1 MTAVQKF
8 VRLFGAGAVPMLA
21 LAFPAR
27 GQTLVRMYELIELGV
42 DGTAQTRAYGINDTG
57 QTVGWVETN
66 SVRHA
71 THWHN
76 LTTTDLHGTVHL
88 DLKHPYVLYDKDY
101 SEAYHISNA
110 DQIIGTARTTVKCP
124 DNQFDVTNAF
134 LLRAAVLTD
143 LATPIPG
150 DALTNLMTFTNP
162 CRHGYDSAATFISN
176 ANHVVGWADT
186 GDDLTLPNRVIRAF
200 LAAPVNGQYVQAGA
214 DGGNDLLIDL
224 GTLGAS
230 DPVSS
235 ATSVND
241 LGQVTGYSYTI
252 IAGGLAAYHGFIIT
266 PNDTNADGFGDQ
278 WYVDG
283 GGGVNMIMQDLGTL
297 GGTNSWG
304 RDINNLGQIVGESD
318 VDMVSGEH
326 YTRAFLWAG
335 GVMADLG
342 SLRANRNTGFS
353 AASAI
358 NNAGTVVGWAEN
370 DNRVRHAFIYENG
383 QMKDLNNLL
392 YLVDEDG
399 NHVVPGIV
407 LTEARD
413 INSDGVIV
421 GWGEVRGSGG
431 SQTRGFVLNPVWVD
445 PAALN
450 ETNTNPPDV
459 DSMSGTAGTHT
470 GTSYTGAP
478 VFGLPSH
485 LLGGTTTDAN
495 TPTVDG
501 TATTGLCGF
510 STATFAPLSLLGLM
524 ALRFVRPRRR

>member
-1 MTAVQKF
+1 MTASQKL
-8 VRLFGAGAVPMLA
+8 VRLFGAGAVCSLA
-21 LAFPAR
+21 LALPAR
-27 GQTLVRMYELIELGV
+27 GQTLVRMYQLIELTV
-42 DGTAQTRAYGINDTG
+42 DGATQTRAYGVNDTG
-57 QTVGWVETN
+57 QTVGWVET
-66 SVRHA
+66 SGVRHA
-71 THWHN
+71 AHWHN
-76 LTTTDLHGTVHL
+76 LTATDLHGTVHL

-101 SEAYHISNA
+101 SESYHISNA
-110 DQIIGTARTTVKCP
+110 DQIVGTARSTVKCP

-134 LLRAAVLTD
+134 MLRAAVLTD

-150 DALTNLMTFTNP
+150 DALTNLMTFTSP
-162 CRHGYDSAATFISN
+162 CNHGYDSAATFISN

-186 GDDLTLPNRVIRAF
+186 GDDLTLPNRVIRAY
-200 LAAPVNGQYVQAGA
+200 LATPVNGQYVQQGV

-241 LGQVTGYSYTI
+241 HGQVTGYSYTI
-252 IAGGLAAYHGFIIT
+252 IAGGLAAYHGFIVT

-278 WYVDG
+278 WFVDG

-326 YTRAFLWAG
+326 YTRAFIWNT
-335 GVMADLG
+335 GVMTDLG
-342 SLRANRNTGFS
+342 SLRTDRNKGFS

-358 NNAGTVVGWAEN
+358 NSAGTVVGWAEN
-370 DNRVRHAFIYENG
+370 DNRVRHAFIYESG

-399 NHVVPGIV
+399 NHVVPGII

-413 INSDGVIV
+413 ISSDGVIV
-421 GWGEVRGSGG
+421 GWGTVRGSGG
-431 SQTRGFVLNPVWVD
+431 SETRGFVLNPIWVD
-445 PAALN
+445 PTTLD

-459 DSMSGTAGTHT
+459 DATSGTAGTYS
-470 GTSYTGAP
+470 GTSYYGDP
-478 VFGLPSH
+478 VFGVPTH
-485 LLGGTTTDAN
+485 LLSGTSDDAN

-501 TATTGLCGF
+501 TTTPGLCGF
-510 STATFAPLSLLGLM
+510 SAVTYVPLTMLGLAAM
-524 ALRFVRPRRR
+524 KIGRRRR